1 MKRVIKYDGRSTYSI
16 DIAGLQ
22 RELPIVY
29 IGEVVINGSK
39 YKAYIASDADL
50 VLGDVEFT
58 NAVSKELAGLVS
70 QYRPRVIVVPESK
83 AIALA
88 YSLSRELG
96 INRFVVVRKSVK
108 AYMGGYVKVSV
119 NSITTRE
126 TQYLVLDPNSANYLR
141 NKDVCLVDDVVSTG
155 STMRGM
161 GELMNKVGANIVCRA
176 VIWIEGPW
184 VNDNYVMHLGELP
197 IFVEG
202 IN

>member
-1 MKRVIKYDGRSTYSI
+1 MNRVIKYDGRSTYSI
-16 DIAGLQ
+16 DIAGLR

-50 VLGDVEFT
+50 VLGDVEFI
-58 NAVSKELAGLVS
+58 NAVSRELAGLVS
-70 QYRPRVIVVPESK
+70 QYRPGVIVVPESK

-108 AYMGGYVKVSV
+108 AYMGGYVKVRV

-126 TQYLVLDPNSANYLR
+126 TQYLVLDSNSVNYLR

-161 GELMNKVGANIVCRA
+161 EELMSKVGANIVCRA
-176 VIWIEGPW
+176 AIWIEGPW
-184 VNDNYVMHLGELP
+184 VSDDYVIHLGELP

>member
-16 DIAGLQ
+16 DIVGLR

-50 VLGDVEFT
+50 VLGDVEFI
-58 NAVSKELAGLVS
+58 NAVSRELAGLVS
-70 QYRPRVIVVPESK
+70 QYRPGVIVVPESK

-88 YSLSRELG
+88 YSLSRELE

-126 TQYLVLDPNSANYLR
+126 TQYLVLDLNSVNYLR

-161 GELMNKVGANIVCRA
+161 EELMSKVGANIVCRA
-176 VIWIEGPW
+176 AIWIEGPW
-184 VNDNYVMHLGELP
+184 VNDDYVMHLGELP

>member
-16 DIAGLQ
+16 DIAGLR

-50 VLGDVEFT
+50 VLGDVEFI
-58 NAVSKELAGLVS
+58 NAVSRELAGLVS
-70 QYRPRVIVVPESK
+70 QYRPGVVVVPESK

-126 TQYLVLDPNSANYLR
+126 TQYLVLDPNSVNYLR
-141 NKDVCLVDDVVSTG
+141 NKDVCLMDDVVSTG

-161 GELMNKVGANIVCRA
+161 EELMSKVGTNIVCRA
-176 VIWIEGPW
+176 AIWIEGPW
-184 VNDNYVMHLGELP
+184 VSDDYVIHLGELP
-197 IFVEG
+197 IFVEE

>member
-1 MKRVIKYDGRSTYSI
+1 
-16 DIAGLQ
+16 
-22 RELPIVY
+22 IVY

-50 VLGDVEFT
+50 VLGDVEFI
-58 NAVSKELAGLVS
+58 NAVSRELAGLVS
-70 QYRPRVIVVPESK
+70 QYRPGVVVVPESK

-108 AYMGGYVKVSV
+108 AYMGGYVKVRA

-126 TQYLVLDPNSANYLR
+126 TQYLVLDPNSVNYLR
-141 NKDVCLVDDVVSTG
+141 NKDVCLMDDVVSTG

-161 GELMNKVGANIVCRA
+161 EELMSKVGTNIVCRA
-176 VIWIEGPW
+176 AIWIEGPW
-184 VNDNYVMHLGELP
+184 VSDDYVIHLGELP
-197 IFVEG
+197 IFVEE

>member
-16 DIAGLQ
+16 DIAGLR

-50 VLGDVEFT
+50 VLGDVEFI
-58 NAVSKELAGLVS
+58 NAVSRELAGLVS
-70 QYRPRVIVVPESK
+70 QYRPGVIVVPESK

-96 INRFVVVRKSVK
+96 INRFIVVRKSVK
-108 AYMGGYVKVSV
+108 AYMGGYVKVRV

-126 TQYLVLDPNSANYLR
+126 TQYLVLDSNSVNYLR

-161 GELMNKVGANIVCRA
+161 EELMSKVGANIVCRA
-176 VIWIEGPW
+176 AIWIEGPW
-184 VNDNYVMHLGELP
+184 VNDDYVMHLGELP